1 MTQTVLVTGASRGIG
16 AALVEALAAREGIIV
31 HALARPSATLD
42 ALCVRTGAV
51 AVGVDLMDT
60 AAVEA
65 ALAGHVYDTVINN
78 AGIVTGVGPL
88 HERSAEEIDRTI
100 GLNLT
105 SVLQTLRIVLPG
117 MIERGRGDVILL
129 GSIAGKY
136 AFPGTV
142 TYAASKAALSGM
154 VNALRL
160 ELHDKGVRV
169 TEVAPGRVA
178 TDIYLVAMKG
188 DRDAMRSKLFERY
201 QASLPDDIV
210 QAVLAALDMPRRSN
224 IAYIEVVPSR
234 QAVGGFQFAEGF
246 DEG

>member
-1 MTQTVLVTGASRGIG
+1 MTQTALVTGASRGIG
-16 AALVEALAAREGIIV
+16 AALVEAFIARGMNV
-31 HALARPSATLD
+31 HALARPGAALD
-42 ALCVRTGAV
+42 ALCEKTGAV
-51 AVGVDLMDT
+51 SVGVDLTDT
-60 AAVEA
+60 AALEA
-65 ALAGHVYDTVINN
+65 ALAGQRYDIVVNN

-117 MIERGRGDVILL
+117 MIAQGRGDVILL
-129 GSIAGKY
+129 GSIAGQY

-142 TYAASKAALSGM
+142 TYAASKAAISGM
-154 VNALRL
+154 VNTLRL

-178 TDIYLVAMKG
+178 TDIYLEAMKG
-188 DRDAMRSKLFERY
+188 DRSAMKEKLFETY
-201 QASLPDDIV
+201 QASLPEDIV
-210 QAVLAALDMPRRSN
+210 LAVLAALDMPRRSN
-224 IAYIEVVPSR
+224 VAYIEVVPSR

-246 DEG
+246 EED

>member
-1 MTQTVLVTGASRGIG
+1 MTQTALVTGASRGIG
-16 AALVEALAAREGIIV
+16 AALVEALTARGTQV
-31 HALARPSATLD
+31 HALSRPSAELE
-42 ALCVRTGAV
+42 ALCAKTGAV
-51 AVGVDLMDT
+51 PVAVDLMDT
-60 AAVEA
+60 AALER
-65 ALAGHVYDTVINN
+65 ALAGQTYDIVINN

-88 HERSAEEIDRTI
+88 QDRSAEEIDRTI

-117 MIERGRGDVILL
+117 MIDRGRGDVILL
-129 GSIAGKY
+129 GSIAGQY

-142 TYAASKAALSGM
+142 TYAASKAAISGM
-154 VNALRL
+154 VNTLRL

-178 TDIYLVAMKG
+178 TDIYLEAMKG
-188 DRDAMRSKLFERY
+188 DRNAMASKLFETY
-201 QASLPDDIV
+201 QASLPEDIV

-246 DEG
+246 DET

>member
-1 MTQTVLVTGASRGIG
+1 MTQTALVTGASRGIG
-16 AALVEALAAREGIIV
+16 AALVEALVARSIQV
-31 HALARPSATLD
+31 HALSRPSAELE
-42 ALCVRTGAV
+42 ALCAKTGAV
-51 AVGVDLMDT
+51 PVTVDLMDT
-60 AAVEA
+60 AALER
-65 ALAGHVYDTVINN
+65 ALAGKTFDIVINN

-88 HERSAEEIDRTI
+88 QERSAEEIDRTI

-117 MIERGRGDVILL
+117 MINRGRGDVILL
-129 GSIAGKY
+129 GSIAGQY

-142 TYAASKAALSGM
+142 TYAASKAAISGM
-154 VNALRL
+154 VNTLRL

-178 TDIYLVAMKG
+178 TDIYLEAMKG
-188 DRDAMRSKLFERY
+188 DRDAMKEKLFETY
-201 QASLPDDIV
+201 QASLPEDIV

-246 DEG
+246 DET